1 MGENFFKPWKEP
13 IKNHD
18 RKGLVITPRGRF
30 ELPRRRAPMVFETIA
45 FPD

>member
-1 MGENFFKPWKEP
+1 MKNAL
-13 IKNHD
+13 KNHD
-18 RKGLVITPRGRF
+18 RKGQIMTPRGRF